1 MPAKFPKKNIFITLS
16 CVSLGSLFCSF
27 GGAFERFEI
36 YKQIEFNQFNQEYHK
51 TFILSETQLTKPYG
65 FDVSKSEK
73 IAAIYEDVKLQKILL
88 LAVAIISS
96 SLAMMIGDVVNDVE
110 SDTEVE
116 KIETTSKRQFRM
128 EKIKH
133 QFAMMSLAQRELFK
147 AELQELLELSGGDST
162 MEASEL
168 NVTDKFLNANY
179 LMAEG
184 HDIDSAIAMTW
195 GFDKG
200 SPQFED
206 MKLKFNEWLV
216 S

>member
-1 MPAKFPKKNIFITLS
+1 MFAKFPKKNIFIILS

-27 GGAFERFEI
+27 GGAFESFEI
-36 YKQIEFNQFNQEYHK
+36 YKQTEFNQFNREYHK
-51 TFILSETQLTKPYG
+51 VFILSETQLVSPYG
-65 FDVSKSEK
+65 FDADKSEK
-73 IAAIYEDVKLQKILL
+73 IAAIYDHKKVQKITLL
-88 LAVAIISS
+88 CVAVVAS
-96 SLAMMIGDVVNDVE
+96 SLAMMIGDIVNDVE
-110 SDTEVE
+110 SDSEVQ
-116 KIETTSKRQFRM
+116 KIEATSKRQLRM

-147 AELQELLELSGGDST
+147 SELQELLELSGGDST

-179 LMAEG
+179 LIAEG
-184 HDIDSAIAMTW
+184 HDLDSAIAMTW

-200 SPQFED
+200 SPEFED

>member
-1 MPAKFPKKNIFITLS
+1 MFAKFPKKNIFVTLS

-27 GGAFERFEI
+27 GGAFEKFEI
-36 YKQIEFNQFNQEYHK
+36 YKQTEFNQFNQEYHK
-51 TFILSETQLTKPYG
+51 TFILSETQLVKPFG
-65 FDVSKSEK
+65 FDADKSEK
-73 IAAIYEDVKLQKILL
+73 IAAIYEDAKVEKIMLL
-88 LAVAIISS
+88 CVAVIAS
-96 SLAMMIGDVVNDVE
+96 SLALLIDDVVNDVE
-110 SDTEVE
+110 SDIEVK
-116 KIETTSKRQFRM
+116 KIETTSKRQLRM

-147 AELQELLELSGGDST
+147 SELQELLELSGGDFT

-168 NVTDKFLNANY
+168 NATDKFLNANY
-179 LMAEG
+179 LIAEG
-184 HDIDSAIAMTW
+184 HDLDFAIAMTW

-200 SPQFED
+200 SPEFED

>member
-110 SDTEVE
+110 SDIEVE
-116 KIETTSKRQFRM
+116 KIETTSKRQLRM

-147 AELQELLELSGGDST
+147 SELQELLELSGGDST

-168 NVTDKFLNANY
+168 NATDKFLNANY

-184 HDIDSAIAMTW
+184 HDIDSAIVMTW

>member
-1 MPAKFPKKNIFITLS
+1 MPAKFPKKNIFVTLS

-36 YKQIEFNQFNQEYHK
+36 YKQFEFNQFNQEYHK
-51 TFILSETQLTKPYG
+51 TFILSETQLVKPYG
-65 FDVSKSEK
+65 FDASKSEK
-73 IAAIYEDVKLQKILL
+73 IASIYEDAKVQKIMLL
-88 LAVAIISS
+88 CVAVISS
-96 SLAMMIGDVVNDVE
+96 SLAIMIGDIVEDVE
-110 SDTEVE
+110 SDSEVL
-116 KIETTSKRQFRM
+116 KIETTSKRQLRM

-147 AELQELLELSGGDST
+147 SELQELLELSGGDST

-168 NVTDKFLNANY
+168 NATDKFLNANY
-179 LMAEG
+179 LIAEG

-200 SPQFED
+200 SPEFED